1 MQKWEPAFQILDANR
16 VQARSSQRAS
26 EVEIGERE
34 TPKAVSIKTPV
45 AFIQAHKFDGV
56 RCACDRLQRG
66 RAISHGQGQDY
77 PQANE
82 DCSKDERQQLHERF
96 PRRGKYRL

>member
-1 MQKWEPAFQILDANR
+1 MRKFRREVRGSLTAYKR
-16 VQARSSQRAS
+16 ESSERAS

-34 TPKAVSIKTPV
+34 TPKVVSIKTPV
-45 AFIQAHKFDGV
+45 AFIQAHKFGGV
-56 RCACDRLQRG
+56 RCACNRLLRG

-77 PQANE
+77 PKANK
-82 DCSKDERQQLHERF
+82 DCGKDELQQLHERF